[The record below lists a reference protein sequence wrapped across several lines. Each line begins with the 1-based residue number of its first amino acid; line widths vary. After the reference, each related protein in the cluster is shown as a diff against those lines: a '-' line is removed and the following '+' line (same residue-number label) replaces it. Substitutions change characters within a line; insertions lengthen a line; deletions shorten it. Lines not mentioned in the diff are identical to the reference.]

1 MRKTLVLLFTTTAL
15 ALLLAGGVA
24 LAAPT
29 TFSNTSSISIVDA
42 TSAASPANP
51 YPSEIPV
58 QGLSGTISDVNV
70 KLHDYSHGWPDDV
83 AVQVVGP
90 DGTSVLLMSDVG
102 GFTPVNNSN
111 LTFDDEAVNF
121 LPDSN
126 PPTTG
131 TYKPTKGTYCN
142 PFVDFNCLGLTD
154 GPVPDS
160 WPAPG
165 PALSVSGSLLSGFDG
180 KVPNGTWKLYIIDD
194 TVGAEGTFAGG
205 WSLDID
211 TSTGTTPTDS
221 DLDGVPDSTDNCP
234 NVSNANQADA
244 DSDGVGDAC
253 EVAPPTDTTRP
264 MVISDGT
271 SPSPANG
278 ATQIAR
284 GVNVTATFSKAMDAT
299 TTDGNPSTITGTTFK
314 LFKKGSTTK
323 IAATVSYDPTTR
335 IATLNPF
342 GSTTTNLARGTTYKA
357 VVTTGAK
364 DLAGNQLDQDPSLG
378 GLQQK
383 TWFFTTTP

>member
-1 MRKTLVLLFTTTAL
+1 MRRTLLVLSAMAL
-15 ALLLAGGVA
+15 SLLLASGVA

-70 KLHDYSHGWPDDV
+70 NLNNYSHGWPDDV

-111 LTFDDEAVNF
+111 LTLDDEAANF

-154 GPVPDS
+154 DPVPDS
-160 WPAPG
+160 WPPPA
-165 PALSVSGSLLSGFDG
+165 PALSVSGSQLSGFDG
-180 KVPNGTWKLYIIDD
+180 KDPNGTWKLYVIDD
-194 TVGAEGTFAGG
+194 TVGAEGSFAGG
-205 WSLDID
+205 WSLEID
-211 TSTGTTPTDS
+211 TGTAPPETAPTVTGTVPT
-221 DLDGVPDSTDNCP
+221 TN
-234 NVSNANQADA
+234 
-244 DSDGVGDAC
+244 
-253 EVAPPTDTTRP
+253 
-264 MVISDGT
+264 
-271 SPSPANG
+271 
-278 ATQIAR
+278 ATQVDR
-284 GVNVTATFSKAMDAT
+284 TTNVTATFSEDMLASSINT
-299 TTDGNPSTITGTTFK
+299 NTFK

-323 IAATVSYDPTTR
+323 IAATVSYEPTSST
-335 IATLNPF
+335 ATLNPF
-342 GSTTTNLARGTTYKA
+342 GSTTTRLARGTTYKA
-357 VVTTGAK
+357 VVTTKAT
-364 DLAGNQLDQDPSLG
+364 DMAGTQLDQNPTLD

-383 TWFFTTTP
+383 KWFFTTTP